1 MVEPG
6 ADVEGTLRRVEGTLR
21 RKDEGTPTSGWSAP
35 TLVRTMSV
43 RKNGRPAPKV
53 FTVGYEGRD
62 PTELVALLCYHEV
75 QVLIDVRLNA
85 ISRRRG
91 FSKTALSQALADAG
105 IAYVHERGLGNP
117 KENRAAYRLGHEAA
131 HRRYARHLESQGA
144 EAVSRVSDL
153 VRTAPTALLCV
164 EREPECCHRT
174 AVATS
179 LGASV
184 VSL

>member
-1 MVEPG
+1 M
-6 ADVEGTLRRVEGTLR
+6 
-21 RKDEGTPTSGWSAP
+21 SGCI
-35 TLVRTMSV
+35 RE
-43 RKNGRPAPKV
+43 RPAPKV

-62 PTELVALLCYHEV
+62 LAELVALLRNHGICL
-75 QVLIDVRLNA
+75 LIDVRLNA

-117 KENRAAYRLGHEAA
+117 KENRAGYRLGQQAA
-131 HRRYARHLESQGA
+131 HRQYTRHLESHGA
-144 EAVSRVSDL
+144 EAVSRVTDL
-153 VRTAPTALLCV
+153 AQTTRIALLCV
-164 EREPECCHRT
+164 EREPACCHRT

>member
-1 MVEPG
+1 MVVPG
-6 ADVEGTLRRVEGTLR
+6 ADVEGTLRGQERSN
-21 RKDEGTPTSGWSAP
+21 PTSRRSTP
-35 TLVRTMSV
+35 TLVRTMNG
-43 RKNGRPAPKV
+43 RENGRPAPKV

-62 PTELVALLCYHEV
+62 PAELVALLRDHNV
-75 QVLIDVRLNA
+75 QILIDVRLNA

-91 FSKTALSQALADAG
+91 FSKSALSQSLADAG

-117 KENRAAYRLGHEAA
+117 KENRAGYRLGHESA
-131 HRRYARHLESQGA
+131 HRRYARHLESHGA
-144 EAVSRVSDL
+144 EAVARVNDL
-153 VRTAPTALLCV
+153 IRTTAAALLCV